1 MKIFLDSANLKEIK
15 QAASFGV
22 IDGVTTNPSLVSN
35 EGGQKKFADLVR
47 QICRV
52 VRGPVSAEVI
62 STDYGKMVEEA
73 RSLAKID
80 DFVVVK
86 IPMTE
91 NGIKATKTVASERI
105 KVNVTLV
112 FTPSQALLA
121 AKAGAAYVS
130 PFIGRLD
137 DISTPGMELVEDISQ
152 IFANYDFSTE
162 VLVAS
167 VRHPMHVV
175 DSALASADVV
185 TLPHKVLMQMFK
197 HPLSDAGLQ
206 RFLADWKKAKS
217 AKK

>member
-15 QAASFGV
+15 DAASLGV

-35 EGGQKKFADLVR
+35 EGGQKEFADLVR

-62 STDYGKMVEEA
+62 STDYKKMVSEA
-73 RSLAKID
+73 RLLAKID

-86 IPMTE
+86 MPLTE
-91 NGIKATKTVASERI
+91 NGIKATKTVSSEGI
-105 KVNVTLV
+105 NVNVTLI
-112 FTPSQALLA
+112 FTASQALLA

-137 DISTPGMELVEDISQ
+137 DVSSFGMSLVEDISR
-152 IFANYDFSTE
+152 IFENYDFRTE

-175 DSALASADVV
+175 ESALVAADVV
-185 TLPHKVLMQMFK
+185 TLPYKVLMQMFK
-197 HPLSDAGLQ
+197 HPLSDIGLE
-206 RFLADWKKAKS
+206 RFLADWKK
-217 AKK
+217 KK